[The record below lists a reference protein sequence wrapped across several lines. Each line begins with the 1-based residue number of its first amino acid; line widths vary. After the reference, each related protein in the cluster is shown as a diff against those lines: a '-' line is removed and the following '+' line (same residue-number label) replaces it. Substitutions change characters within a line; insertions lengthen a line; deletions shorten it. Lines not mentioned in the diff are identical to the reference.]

1 MEKIELKKV
10 LPRVFNG
17 KTNIQSDIWGQ
28 DVCFEKGTF
37 YLVEADSGTG
47 KSSLCSYLY
56 GYRNDYEGTIQFDQ
70 TDIAHYPISRWVE
83 LRRRHIALLWQELR
97 LFPELTAWE
106 NVQIKNQMTGFRTDL
121 QIAQWFEQLGIGDK
135 RNSLIGQM
143 SYGQQQRVALMR
155 TLCQPADFIFADE
168 PISHLDDQNSRQMAA
183 LLTQE
188 AKRQGAA
195 VITTSIGKRLELDYD
210 TTYKL

>member
-1 MEKIELKKV
+1 MERIELKKV
-10 LPRVFNG
+10 LPQVFNG
-17 KTNIQSDIWGQ
+17 KKNIQSDIWGQ

-70 TDIAHYPISRWVE
+70 TDIAHYPISQWVE

-121 QIAQWFEQLGIGDK
+121 QIAQWFDQLGIGDK

-168 PISHLDDQNSRQMAA
+168 PISHLDDQNSKQMAA

>member
-1 MEKIELKKV
+1 
-10 LPRVFNG
+10 
-17 KTNIQSDIWGQ
+17 
-28 DVCFEKGTF
+28 
-37 YLVEADSGTG
+37 
-47 KSSLCSYLY
+47 
-56 GYRNDYEGTIQFDQ
+56 
-70 TDIAHYPISRWVE
+70 
-83 LRRRHIALLWQELR
+83 
-97 LFPELTAWE
+97 
-106 NVQIKNQMTGFRTDL
+106 MTGFQTDL
-121 QIAQWFEQLGIGDK
+121 QIAQWFYQLGIGDK